1 MQQNVDI
8 GSVSKNAETELNTN
22 PAKMGKGF
30 RTIEL
35 VTRLVFAV
43 VMRFWKLCTTAVLIL
58 LLAFWMTGG
67 VVTFLLLIF
76 ALVGLFYN
84 AQDMLLYYPDQ
95 PPQSRLFVQLPNTV
109 NLPYENHF
117 IRTSDNVR
125 INVVLIKHTHANAPT
140 VVYFH
145 GNAGNIGH
153 RLINSHGFF
162 TSCGVNVLLVE
173 YRGYGKSEGS
183 PSETGLYRDAEAA
196 INFLLGRNDINR
208 DKIVVFGRSLGGA
221 VAVWLAS
228 QPFYAQ
234 HIAALVIENTFTSL
248 PDIGRTIFKIKLMDL
263 VPELLFKHKYPSIE
277 RIKKISLPTL
287 FISGQADDLIPPKMM
302 TKLHQM
308 SGSGM
313 KRIHRFEQGSHNET
327 WMCSGYYEAFLQFLR
342 DVSFPFDKVLNILQK
357 YLFLQ
362 VIQAKAAGVVQEQNR
377 PIVNNFTPDPNMTQV

>member
-183 PSETGLYRDAEAA
+183 PSETG
-196 INFLLGRNDINR
+196 
-208 DKIVVFGRSLGGA
+208 KIQNLPLHG
-221 VAVWLAS
+221 
-228 QPFYAQ
+228 Q
-234 HIAALVIENTFTSL
+234 HEEEEGKGIVSCTEE
-248 PDIGRTIFKIKLMDL
+248 KISVQQQMSSECD
-263 VPELLFKHKYPSIE
+263 IE
-277 RIKKISLPTL
+277 RD
-287 FISGQADDLIPPKMM
+287 QKM
-302 TKLHQM
+302 Q
-308 SGSGM
+308 
-313 KRIHRFEQGSHNET
+313 ET
-327 WMCSGYYEAFLQFLR
+327 FM
-342 DVSFPFDKVLNILQK
+342 D
-357 YLFLQ
+357 
-362 VIQAKAAGVVQEQNR
+362 
-377 PIVNNFTPDPNMTQV
+377 

>member
-76 ALVGLFYN
+76 ALAGLFYN

-342 DVSFPFDKVLNILQK
+342 DV
-357 YLFLQ
+357 
-362 VIQAKAAGVVQEQNR
+362 IQAKAAGVVQEQNR

>member
-1 MQQNVDI
+1 MPENVET
-8 GSVSKNAETELNTN
+8 GSANRNAESHYNTN
-22 PAKMGKGF
+22 SSEMGKGF

-35 VTRLVFAV
+35 ITRLVFAV
-43 VMRFWKLCTTAVLIL
+43 VMRFWKLCTSAALIL
-58 LLAFWMTGG
+58 LLAFWTTGG
-67 VVTFLLLIF
+67 VITFLLLIF

-125 INVVLIKHTHANAPT
+125 INLVFIKHTHANAPT
-140 VVYFH
+140 VIYFH

-173 YRGYGKSEGS
+173 YRGYGKSEGT

-196 INFLLGRNDINR
+196 INFLLGRNDVNR

-234 HIAALVIENTFTSL
+234 HIAALV
-248 PDIGRTIFKIKLMDL
+248 
-263 VPELLFKHKYPSIE
+263 YPSAE

-287 FISGQADDLIPPKMM
+287 FLSGQADDLIPPKMM
-302 TKLHQM
+302 TRLHQL

-313 KRIHRFEQGSHNET
+313 KRIHRFDQGSHNET

-342 DVSFPFDKVLNILQK
+342 DVV
-357 YLFLQ
+357 
-362 VIQAKAAGVVQEQNR
+362 QAKTASLAQEQSR
-377 PIVNNFTPDPNMTQV
+377 PVVNNFSSGPNLTQV